1 MEERKRKL
9 DQSRQTV
16 KKQQK
21 VRRDSKR
28 QIRKRKKVKEEK
40 KRESR
45 DWEWWEKLPQEKAI
59 WEEMIRGKKENGL
72 E

>member
-21 VRRDSKR
+21 GRRDSKR
-28 QIRKRKKVKEEK
+28 QIRKR
-40 KRESR
+40 ESR
-45 DWEWWEKLPQEKAI
+45 NWEWWEKLPQEKEI
-59 WEEMIRGKKENGL
+59 WEEMIRGKKEKDWNDVR
-72 E
+72 

>member
-16 KKQQK
+16 KKATE
-21 VRRDSKR
+21 
-28 QIRKRKKVKEEK
+28 RKKGQQEANKKKLKKRK

-45 DWEWWEKLPQEKAI
+45 NWEWWEKLPQEKEI
-59 WEEMIRGKKENGL
+59 WEEMIRGKKRIGMM
-72 E
+72 